1 MVRWYVLLTRRFLKK
16 RLFTVMLLA
25 VPVLVFAMRMASSGE
40 SGVLHVAL
48 VRGEDEAGAQAV
60 DTLLNLHGVI
70 QYEEMDNAEAAS
82 EAVRT
87 GAADCAWIFPENLKE
102 ELRVFAKDGQNTVFE
117 VYTRVDS
124 IQTQLARE
132 QLYGVIYPILSY
144 ELTDSFLEKQDK
156 FADLSEEERENYLSE
171 DYAAWQVSESL
182 FSFVYLDETSADTT
196 QEAFSYLTA
205 PLRGML
211 SLFVM
216 LCALA
221 VTMFYLKDREE
232 GIFSWM
238 RIRMRRTFPLLYIL
252 TGTIPGALAAYAALY
267 LSGTFTNWQ
276 KELPLLALYVL
287 ALAGF
292 CNCLR
297 ILVRRMQAFGA
308 AIPVLLLV
316 SLVLCPVFLN
326 VSMLTPLQRILP
338 AFYYLSSLHS
348 ISMLQ
353 KMEIYTLVVCLAGIF
368 LENPENL

>member
-1 MVRWYVLLTRRFLKK
+1 
-16 RLFTVMLLA
+16 
-25 VPVLVFAMRMASSGE
+25 
-40 SGVLHVAL
+40 
-48 VRGEDEAGAQAV
+48 
-60 DTLLNLHGVI
+60 
-70 QYEEMDNAEAAS
+70 
-82 EAVRT
+82 
-87 GAADCAWIFPENLKE
+87 
-102 ELRVFAKDGQNTVFE
+102 
-117 VYTRVDS
+117 
-124 IQTQLARE
+124 
-132 QLYGVIYPILSY
+132 
-144 ELTDSFLEKQDK
+144 
-156 FADLSEEERENYLSE
+156 
-171 DYAAWQVSESL
+171 
-182 FSFVYLDETSADTT
+182 
-196 QEAFSYLTA
+196 
-205 PLRGML
+205 ML

-267 LSGTFTNWQ
+267 LSGTFTKWQ